1 MRRKLYAQEDV
12 CVGTMVLY
20 ANGVVCQWC
29 CMPMVLYT
37 NAPSDW

>member
-20 ANGVVCQWC
+20 ANGVVYQC
-29 CMPMVLYT
+29 PFRLVDRLI
-37 NAPSDW
+37 